1 MGKVLSSGT
10 AIRNT
15 TSFNVVR
22 YNKSNSSCR
31 CSSRIAGEWHVHG
44 GNVYRM
50 EERMKVYIVETCF
63 PDEWCTLEGVF
74 ANEKSTKPLVKKL
87 QKKHG
92 IYGVLVT
99 EWTVKK

>member
-1 MGKVLSSGT
+1 
-10 AIRNT
+10 
-15 TSFNVVR
+15 
-22 YNKSNSSCR
+22 
-31 CSSRIAGEWHVHG
+31 
-44 GNVYRM
+44 
-50 EERMKVYIVETCF
+50 MKVYIVETCF